1 MEPQI
6 FTVHT
11 HKKASKQIPKKV
23 NTDGTPVIKTVKQ
36 RTKKVAELDAD
47 GNEIEPVVLKQ
58 KFEVTHGEKSCVIK
72 MGNMSFG
79 IKLGDLGIEN
89 VMRSTE
95 SKDTEN
101 IRSILNVMKTM
112 KKANISFAAI
122 AARVTVATQSLPQS
136 IKQLSNNLNKPIEQK
151 PVAIVVTDTVAEINH
166 HSDDNYATPEHL
178 HL

>member
-1 MEPQI
+1 
-6 FTVHT
+6 
-11 HKKASKQIPKKV
+11 
-23 NTDGTPVIKTVKQ
+23 
-36 RTKKVAELDAD
+36 
-47 GNEIEPVVLKQ
+47 
-58 KFEVTHGEKSCVIK
+58 

-79 IKLGDLGIEN
+79 IKLGDLGIES
-89 VMRSTE
+89 VMRATE